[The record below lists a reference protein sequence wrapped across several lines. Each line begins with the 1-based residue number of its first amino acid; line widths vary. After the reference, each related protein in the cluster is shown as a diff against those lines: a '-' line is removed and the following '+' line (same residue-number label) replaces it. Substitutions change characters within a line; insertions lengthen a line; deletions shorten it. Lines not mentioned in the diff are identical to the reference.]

1 MPVDF
6 KYKIIITVFLL
17 FPVLSQTAQEIPQPP
32 DRIISIGISPG
43 VSVPVGG
50 DEELY
55 TTGFYTDMKADYRF
69 PEFPVISLEAG
80 GEYSYIPIKALI
92 TMSTYA
98 GGGGVGFNF
107 DLSPR
112 FLMRLNSMAGYSY
125 SVINSGISKGTGSG
139 GFYYTG
145 GGDLSFRYSQ
155 EWSFGIGSSYVNHG
169 QLYQGLR
176 GAASASYFI
185 NLDSTHAVQI
195 DNDDFIEIFPA
206 LINYHNTVPVYTAL
220 IRNTEDYNAGEIKYE
235 LTIKNYMDDTIYTD
249 GPSVLTGG
257 GKADVNLIPLFNK
270 DIKTAASS
278 SGKKS
283 IEIPLKVLIR
293 YKYNNWKYKE
303 KAEKTLILYNQNSV
317 RWDDP
322 AKISVFITPEEPSV
336 KTLTE
341 NTISAVDGKS
351 RIPVPEKVLKA
362 LSLYKTLENFG
373 LKFLPDTETPYPEGV
388 KPDPQGQYPVDLVS
402 YPSEVLYKGIGETDE
417 FAVLFNSMLESAGI
431 KTAII
436 VTPEACLTAFA
447 LDDDGLISHSDLMI
461 KHENKIWVPVDPRNP
476 EKSFDSAVTGALR
489 IWDSCA
495 EGEKKIISLETARS
509 RYFSPSPPEDK
520 GLPKTISDEVI
531 EESYLADIKNYAYW
545 EIRPEEEMLKDIQK
559 LSKNEPEVTNRL
571 GVLYAR
577 FEKYKEAY
585 TEFEKASGR
594 EYAPAMVNLA
604 NLYFLDGRL
613 EEALPLYEK
622 AYRKNAY
629 NTSMLQ
635 NMAVAYYKRLDFGFA
650 REVYRKLDFLD
661 SEMGEDI
668 SFMAERDSAMTET
681 AASGHEKG
689 FASLDIF
696 TDNAMLE
703 KGNQYYIEKQL
714 KQALAFYE
722 KAYIRAPRD
731 PEVLLSLARVN
742 YELDNYYTA
751 SVYLEDLKKID
762 PEKAEANNYLVSE
775 FTGATMKTALENLK
789 GDVNWAEE

>member
-1 MPVDF
+1 MSINS
-6 KYKIIITVFLL
+6 YKIILILIFLF
-17 FPVLSQTAQEIPQPP
+17 FPVLSQTAQEIMQPP
-32 DRIISIGISPG
+32 DRIVSIGIAPG
-43 VSVPVGG
+43 ISVPVGG

-55 TTGFYTDMKADYRF
+55 NTGFYTDMKADYRF
-69 PEFPVISLEAG
+69 PSFPVISLEAG
-80 GEYSYIPIKALI
+80 GEYNYIPIKALI
-92 TMSTYA
+92 TMSTWA
-98 GGGGVGFNF
+98 GGGGLGFNF

-155 EWSFGIGSSYVNHG
+155 EWSFGVGSSYVNHG
-169 QLYQGLR
+169 QLYQGVR

-195 DNDDFIEIFPA
+195 ANDDFIEIFPA

-220 IRNTEDYNAGEIKYE
+220 IGNTEDYNAGGIKYE
-235 LTIKNYMDDTIYTD
+235 LIIKKYMDDVIYSD
-249 GPSVLTGG
+249 GPSVLKGG
-257 GKADVNLIPLFNK
+257 GNADVKLIPLFNK
-270 DIKTAASS
+270 EIKTATSS
-278 SGKKS
+278 SGKNS

-293 YKYNNWKYKE
+293 YKYNNWNYKE
-303 KAEKTLILYNQNSV
+303 KAEKKLVLYNQNSI

-322 AKISVFITPEEPSV
+322 SKVSVFVTPEEPSV
-336 KTLTE
+336 RSLTE
-341 NTISAVDGKS
+341 NTVSAINGKS
-351 RIPVPEKVLKA
+351 KIPVPEKVLKA

-373 LKFLPDTETPYPEGV
+373 MKFLPDAETPYTEGV
-388 KPDPQGQYPVDLVS
+388 TPDPTGIYPVDLIN
-402 YPSEVLYKGIGETDE
+402 YPSEVLYKGSGESDE
-417 FAVLFNSMLESAGI
+417 LAILFNSMLESAGI
-431 KTAII
+431 KTAIA
-436 VTPEACLTAFA
+436 VTPEACLSAFA
-447 LDDDGLISHSDLMI
+447 LDDDGLISHSGLMI

-476 EKSFDSAVTGALR
+476 EKSFDRAITDALK
-489 IWDSCA
+489 IWDSYA
-495 EGEKKIISLETARS
+495 EGEKRIISLETARS

-520 GLPKTISDEVI
+520 GLPKTVSDKVI

-545 EIRPEEEMLKDIQK
+545 EIKPEEEMLKDIQK
-559 LSKNEPEVTNRL
+559 LSKNDPEVTNRL

-577 FEKYKEAY
+577 FEKYNEAFA
-585 TEFEKASGR
+585 EFEKASGR

-635 NMAVAYYKRLDFGFA
+635 NMAVAYYKRLDFGLA

-661 SEMGEDI
+661 SEMGEEI
-668 SFMAERDSAMTET
+668 SFMAERDSAMTAA

-689 FASLDIF
+689 FAALDIF
-696 TDNAMLE
+696 TDNALLE
-703 KGNQYYIEKQL
+703 KGNQYYIDKRL

-722 KAYIRAPRD
+722 KAYIRDPDD
-731 PEVLLSLARVN
+731 PEVILSLARAN

-762 PEKAEANNYLVSE
+762 PEKAETNSYLVSE
-775 FTGATMKTALENLK
+775 FTGTTMKTALENLK